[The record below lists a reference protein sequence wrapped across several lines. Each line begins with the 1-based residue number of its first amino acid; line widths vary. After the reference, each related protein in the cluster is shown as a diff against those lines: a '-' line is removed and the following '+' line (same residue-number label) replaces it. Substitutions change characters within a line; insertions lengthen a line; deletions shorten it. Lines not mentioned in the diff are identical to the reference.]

1 MNIEIK
7 AVKDIVL
14 GGPDRV
20 PYLKLELY
28 EDCNAVLCAS
38 HCPVS
43 QDLPSTEWR
52 GGTRIWSA
60 SLSPGAYAFADVAAI
75 EALARQLR
83 PLLERVAAGHWA
95 DWDGSTPFAHLT
107 DDASEASAEIERL
120 VQAERWWG
128 DREVWD
134 ADDWLFELGY
144 VGAAKDYGLHAD
156 SNEAAYRAAGVKM
169 KADALR
175 YGVVLINVDAVLTRI
190 RRALQAEAKEDA

>member
-7 AVKDIVL
+7 AAKNTVL

-28 EDCNAVLCAS
+28 EDGNAVLCAS
-38 HCPVS
+38 HCLVS
-43 QDLPSTEWR
+43 QDLPSAEWS

-60 SLSPGAYAFADVAAI
+60 SLSPGAYALADLAAI
-75 EALARQLR
+75 ESLARQLR
-83 PLLERVAAGHWA
+83 PLLERVDAGHWA
-95 DWDGSTPFAHLT
+95 DWDGSIPFSRLT
-107 DDASEASAEIERL
+107 DDASEASVAIERL
-120 VQAERWWG
+120 VQAERWWS

-156 SNEAAYRAAGVKM
+156 SNEAAYRTAGMKI
-169 KADALR
+169 KADAL
-175 YGVVLINVDAVLTRI
+175 
-190 RRALQAEAKEDA
+190 ALWRCPRQC

>member
-7 AVKDIVL
+7 AAKNTVL

-28 EDCNAVLCAS
+28 EDGNAVLCAS
-38 HCPVS
+38 HCLVT
-43 QDLPSTEWR
+43 QDLPSAEWS

-60 SLSPGAYAFADVAAI
+60 SLSPGAYALADLAAI

-83 PLLERVAAGHWA
+83 PLLERVDAGHWA
-95 DWDGSTPFAHLT
+95 DWDGSIPFSRLT
-107 DDASEASAEIERL
+107 DDASEASVAIERL
-120 VQAERWWG
+120 VQAERWWS

-144 VGAAKDYGLHAD
+144 AGAAKDYDLHAD
-156 SNEAAYRAAGVKM
+156 SNEAAYRTAGMKI
-169 KADALR
+169 KADALD
-175 YGVVLINVDAVLTRI
+175 YGVVLVNVDAVLTRI

>member
-7 AVKDIVL
+7 AAKDTVL
-14 GGPDRV
+14 GGADRV

-28 EDCNAVLCAS
+28 EDDNAILGAS

-43 QDLPSTEWR
+43 QDLPSAEWS

-60 SLSPGAYAFADVAAI
+60 IFSAGAYALADVAAM

-95 DWDGSTPFAHLT
+95 DWDGSTPFSRLT

-120 VQAERWWG
+120 VQAEQWWSH
-128 DREVWD
+128 REVWD

-144 VGAAKDYGLHAD
+144 LGAAKDLGLNVD
-156 SNEAAYRAAGVKM
+156 LSEAAYKTAGAKM
-169 KADALR
+169 KADALS
-175 YGVVLINVDAVLTRI
+175 YGVVLVNVEAVLPN
-190 RRALQAEAKEDA
+190 